1 MSILSEIAR
10 ELGGV
15 SPFYTAASA
24 APAVLD
30 GLWAQARLAYWNNS
44 LPALFKERLFAY
56 LSRYCQTP
64 FCIVCHSCRL
74 QALGLSGAEILALL
88 ETAPPLPTQFAELC
102 RKVETERAPLAEWPE
117 PGSELD
123 DVLFRLSV
131 AAFTRHPLAGPS
143 RRAVRRLLGSERHA
157 LWLGFLAYIQTEHQ
171 WAEAHPE
178 MDPTGDPS
186 VRDHLADLL
195 REEPRLEAFFKT
207 YRDRVSGER
216 RRREDELVREA
227 TQAHRAEE
235 QARGEARRRDEF
247 LCVLAH
253 ELRNPLS
260 PIHNALK
267 VLRQRGNEPVLR
279 NWAQELLER
288 QVGHLTHM
296 VEDLLEVSR
305 IVRRRIKLRLQRLDL
320 TEAVRQAVEDY
331 RHALEERR
339 HTLELQIPRGP
350 IWLNADPTRLAQVMN
365 NLLSNACKFTNPGG
379 RVSVICTLEERRL
392 SEGAA
397 VTVADTGVGLKPEAV
412 PRLFSSF
419 FQADRTLARTSGG
432 LGLGLALVKGLVEL
446 HSGQVSGFSAGLGM
460 GAEFTFWLPLA
471 DVAAPNGKPARVASE
486 DTAALR
492 VLLVEDNRDIAD
504 SMRMLLEASG
514 HKVAVA
520 YDGLSGVAE
529 ARRFRPQ
536 AVLCDIGLPELDGY
550 GVARALRNDPTLSRV
565 RLIAVSG
572 YGRDEDRR
580 RASQAG
586 FDHHFTKPIEYDELR
601 KALEEVKS

>member
-15 SPFYTAASA
+15 SPLYTAASA

-30 GLWAQARLAYWNNS
+30 GLWAQSRLAYWNNS

-64 FCIVCHSCRL
+64 FCIICHSCRL
-74 QALGLSGAEILALL
+74 QALGLSGAEILVLL
-88 ETAPPLPTQFAELC
+88 ETPPPLPNQFAELC
-102 RKVETERAPLAEWPE
+102 RQVESERAPLAEWPE
-117 PGSELD
+117 AGSALD

-131 AAFTRHPLAGPS
+131 AAFTRHPLAEPA
-143 RRAVRRLLGSERHA
+143 RRAVRRLLGPEHHS
-157 LWLGFLAYIQTEHQ
+157 LWLALLAYIQTEHH

-178 MDPTGDPS
+178 MEAAADPS
-186 VRDHLADLL
+186 GGEHLAELL
-195 REEPRLEAFFKT
+195 LEEPRLEAFFKT
-207 YRDRVSGER
+207 YRERVSRER

-227 TQAHRAEE
+227 TQAQRAEE
-235 QARGEARRRDEF
+235 KARGEARRRDEF

-267 VLRQRGNEPVLR
+267 VLRMRGNEPVMR

-305 IVRRRIKLRLQRLDL
+305 IVRRRIRLRMQRLDL
-320 TEAVRQAVEDY
+320 TEAVRQAVEDH

-339 HTLELQIPRGP
+339 HTLELRIPRGP
-350 IWLNADPTRLAQVMN
+350 IWLDADPTRLAQVMS

-379 RVSVICTLEERRL
+379 RVSVNCTLEERGKID
-392 SEGAA
+392 GAA
-397 VTVADTGVGLKPEAV
+397 VTVADSGVGLEPDAV
-412 PRLFSSF
+412 PRLFNSF

-446 HSGQVSGFSAGLGM
+446 HSGQVSGFSAGPGK

-471 DVAAPNGKPARVASE
+471 EATASNGTPVRVAPE

-550 GVARALRNDPTLSRV
+550 GVAKALRNDPNLSRV

-586 FDHHFTKPIEYDELR
+586 FDRHFTKPIEYEEIC
-601 KALEEVKS
+601 KALEEIKK

>member
-1 MSILSEIAR
+1 MTILSDIAR

-15 SPFYTAASA
+15 SPFYTAASD

-30 GLWAQARLAYWNNS
+30 GLWAQSRLAYLHNP

-56 LSRYCQTP
+56 LSRYCQTR
-64 FCIVCHSCRL
+64 FCIICHSCRL
-74 QALGLSGAEILALL
+74 QALGLNGSQILALL
-88 ETAPPLPTQFAELC
+88 DTPPPLPTQFADLC
-102 RKVETERAPLAEWPE
+102 RQLESESAPMAAWPE
-117 PGSELD
+117 AGSALD
-123 DVLFRLSV
+123 DALFRLSV
-131 AAFTRHPLAGPS
+131 AAFTRHPLAEPA
-143 RRAVRRLLGSERHA
+143 RRAVRQLLGPERHA
-157 LWLGFLAYIQTEHQ
+157 LWLAFLAYVQTEHH

-178 MDPTGDPS
+178 MDPRGDPS
-186 VRDHLADLL
+186 VRDHFDELL
-195 REEPRLEAFFKT
+195 TEEPRLEAFFKT
-207 YRDRVSGER
+207 NRERVSGER
-216 RRREDELVREA
+216 RRREDDLVREA

-260 PIHNALK
+260 PIRNALQ
-267 VLRQRGNEPVLR
+267 VLRLRGNDPVLR
-279 NWAQELLER
+279 TWAQDLLDR

-296 VEDLLEVSR
+296 VDDLLEVSR
-305 IVRRRIKLRLQRLDL
+305 IVRRRIRLRIQRLDL
-320 TEAVRQAVEDY
+320 AEAVRQAVEDH
-331 RHALEERR
+331 RHSLEERR
-339 HTLELQIPRGP
+339 HTLELRIPRGP
-350 IWLNADPTRLAQVMN
+350 IWLNADPTRVAQVMG

-379 RVSVICTLEERRL
+379 RITVICTPERRG
-392 SEGAA
+392 SIAGVA
-397 VTVADTGVGLKPEAV
+397 VTVADTGVGLAPETV
-412 PRLFSSF
+412 PRLFNSL
-419 FQADRTLARTSGG
+419 FQADRTLARTAGG

-446 HSGQVSGFSAGLGM
+446 HSGQVSGFSAGPGK

-471 DVAAPNGKPARVASE
+471 DSPASNGKPVAAPAE

-492 VLLVEDNRDIAD
+492 VLLVEDNRDTAE
-504 SMRMLLEASG
+504 SMRMLLEACG

-520 YDGLSGVAE
+520 YDGVAGVAE

-550 GVARALRNDPTLSRV
+550 GVARALRNDPTLSRI

-586 FDHHFTKPIEYDELR
+586 FDCHFTKPIEYEEIR
-601 KALEEVKS
+601 QALEEVKG